1 MQAVLRRCLAWF
13 PLLAAALA
21 LAGDPGST
29 GPDGWANFPRLRARG
44 PIRDTER
51 QWWAIQPLYPGSPPR
66 PASEDV
72 HPIDAWIRASL
83 TAAGRTLAPPAAPH
97 VLIRRMMFDLLGVPP
112 TPSEIQAFETACA
125 TQGREA
131 AVASLADRLLASPG
145 YGERWARH
153 WLDLVRYAESDGYRV
168 DDGRPEAWRYRD
180 WVIQALN
187 QDMPYDQFVQAQIAG
202 DELWPEDPLRAR
214 VATGYL
220 RHWIYEYNNRD
231 ARTQWQ
237 TILND
242 ITDVT
247 ADVFLG
253 MGLQCA
259 RCHDHKYDPLL
270 QKDYFR
276 LQAFFAP
283 IQPREDLSVATG
295 AEVADYERRLAAWKL
310 EAAALLAEIEALEA
324 PVRVRAEESAVS
336 KFPED
341 IQELLRRPRGQRTVL
356 EHQIAELAYRQVT
369 YEFDR
374 LATHYKKPEK
384 DAITPLRDQLRQF
397 EKRRPRPLPR
407 ALTVT
412 DVGPEAPVV
421 RMPRGDAEAVEPGV
435 PSVIDARPTAISRTG
450 LPPSTTGRRTA
461 LARWMTDP
469 GNPLTARV
477 IVNRLWQQHF
487 GTGLAASANDFGTL
501 GERPSHPELL
511 DWLAGEFIRSGWSLK
526 HVHRRIVT
534 SATYG
539 QSPARPRP
547 DGSAP
552 DARRLEG
559 FPLRRLDSEQ
569 LRDAL
574 LAVAGEL
581 DPRAGGPAV
590 DGAVPRRSVYT
601 RVLRNRR
608 DPLLGAFDSPEQ
620 FCSTARRNNTTT
632 PTQAL
637 LMLNSEFVEQRAR
650 ILASRIDE
658 EAGRDPA
665 TQVHAAFRSAYGRS
679 PSPDELRESIGFLET
694 RRAAIPRE
702 TPPDLSPY
710 RPHRQALA
718 DLCHALLNSNEFLH
732 VD

>member
-1 MQAVLRRCLAWF
+1 MHAALRHCLAWF
-13 PLLAAALA
+13 PLLAAAVA
-21 LAGDPGST
+21 MAAGPGN
-29 GPDGWANFPRLRARG
+29 PAPEGWANLPKLRSRG

-51 QWWAIQPLYPGSPPR
+51 QWWAIQPLYPGSPP
-66 PASEDV
+66 ASTSEDV
-72 HPIDAWIRASL
+72 HPIDAWVRASL
-83 TAAGRTLAPPAAPH
+83 KSTGGTLAPPAAPS
-97 VLIRRMMFDLLGVPP
+97 VLIRRMSFDLLGVPP
-112 TPSEIQAFETACA
+112 TPSETAAFETAWA
-125 TQGREA
+125 TQGRET

-145 YGERWARH
+145 YGERWGRH

-187 QDMPYDQFVQAQIAG
+187 EDLPYDQFVQAQIAG

-220 RHWIYEYNNRD
+220 RHWMYEYNNRD

-283 IQPREDLSVATG
+283 IQPREDLPVATA
-295 AEVADYERRLAAWKL
+295 AEIADYERRLASWKI
-310 EAAALLAEIEALEA
+310 EAAGLLSEIEALEA

-341 IQELLRRPRGQRTVL
+341 IQELLRRPREKRSVL

-374 LATHYKKPEK
+374 LSTHYKKPEK
-384 DAITPLRDQLRQF
+384 EAITPLREKLREF

-435 PSVIDARPTAISRTG
+435 PSVIDARPATISRTG
-450 LPPSTTGRRTA
+450 LPASTTGRRTA
-461 LARWMTDP
+461 LARWMTNP

-511 DWLAGEFIRSGWSLK
+511 DWLAADFIRSGWSLK

-539 QSPARPRP
+539 QAAARPRL
-547 DGSAP
+547 DGSVP

-574 LAVAGEL
+574 LAVSGEL

-620 FCSTARRNNTTT
+620 FCSTARRNTTTT

-650 ILASRIDE
+650 FLASRIE
-658 EAGRDPA
+658 EGTAPEPA
-665 TQVHAAFRSAYGRS
+665 AQVNAAFRSAYGRP
-679 PSPDELRESIGFLET
+679 PSPAELRDSTEFLLT
-694 RRAAIPRE
+694 RRATIPRE
-702 TPPDLSPY
+702 TPRHLSPY
-710 RPHRQALA
+710 RPDRQALA